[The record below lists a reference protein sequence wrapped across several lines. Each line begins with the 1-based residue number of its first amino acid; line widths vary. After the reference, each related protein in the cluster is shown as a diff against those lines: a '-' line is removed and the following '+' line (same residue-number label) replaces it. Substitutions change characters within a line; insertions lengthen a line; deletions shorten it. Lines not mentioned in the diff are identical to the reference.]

1 MKIIFMGT
9 PDFAVPCLERVVQSG
24 HDVCAVYTNPDK
36 PKGRGY
42 ELSQS
47 PVKQKALQYDIK
59 VVQPKTL
66 RAPDVQKDIAN
77 FQPDVIVVVA
87 YGKILPKA
95 VLDIPKYGCINVHGS
110 LLPKYRGA
118 APIQWSVINGEE
130 VTGITTMYMNEGLDT
145 GDILLQAETPIGE
158 DETSEELFDRL
169 CLIGADLLVETLS
182 KLQDGKLKS
191 TKQNDD
197 LATYAPMLDKS
208 MSKID
213 WTKSA
218 QDVHNLVRG
227 LNSWP
232 GAVTTFDGKTLKVH
246 RTKVREGY
254 NGKPGQICD
263 TENAIVMCNDIT
275 VELVEVQPVGKK
287 RMSGK
292 DFLRGKR
299 LDKSKDYFFE

>member
-9 PDFAVPCLERVVQSG
+9 PDFAVPCLEKVIQSG

-47 PVKQKALQYDIK
+47 PVKQKALQYNIK

-66 RAPDVQKDIAN
+66 KNVDVQNEIAN

-145 GDILLQAETPIGE
+145 GDILLQAKTSIDP

-169 CLIGADLLVETLS
+169 CIMGADLLEETLC
-182 KLQDGKLKS
+182 KLQKGKLKS
-191 TKQNDD
+191 IKQSDQ

-213 WTKSA
+213 WTRSA
-218 QDVHNLVRG
+218 QDIHNLVRG

-232 GAVTTFDGKTLKVH
+232 GAVTTFDGKTVKVH
-246 RTKVREGY
+246 RTKVCEGY
-254 NGKPGQICD
+254 KGEPGQLCD
-263 TENAIVMCNDIT
+263 MDNGIVMCGDAA
-275 VELVEVQPVGKK
+275 VELIEVQPVGKK

-299 LDKSKDYFFE
+299 LDKNRAYFFE

>member
-9 PDFAVPCLERVVQSG
+9 PDFAVPCLEKVVQSR

-42 ELSQS
+42 ELAQS
-47 PVKQKALQYDIK
+47 PVKQKALQYNIP

-66 RAPDVQKDIAN
+66 KNVDVQKEIVD
-77 FQPDVIVVVA
+77 FRPDVIVVVA

-130 VTGITTMYMNEGLDT
+130 VTGVTTMYMNEGLDT
-145 GDILLQAETPIGE
+145 GDILLQEKTSIGS
-158 DETSEELFDRL
+158 DETSKELFDRL
-169 CLIGADLLVETLS
+169 CIMGADLLDKTLS

-191 TKQNDD
+191 TKQNDEF
-197 LATYAPMLDKS
+197 ATYAPMLDKS
-208 MSKID
+208 ISKID
-213 WTKSA
+213 WTRSA
-218 QDVHNLVRG
+218 RDVHNLVRG

-232 GAVTTFDGKTLKVH
+232 GAVTTFDGKTLKIH
-246 RTKVREGY
+246 RTKVCRGY
-254 NGKPGQICD
+254 KGEPGQLCD
-263 TENAIVMCNDIT
+263 TDNGIVMCADAA
-275 VELVEVQPVGKK
+275 VELIEVQPVGKK
-287 RMSGK
+287 KMSGK

-299 LDKSKDYFFE
+299 LDKCKEYVFE